1 MIHDSVLSL
10 VGQTPLVRMGR
21 VSPNPAVTLCA
32 KIEMRNPGGSIKDRV
47 ALAMIEAAERAG
59 ELTPGRTVI
68 EATSGNTGIGLA
80 MVCAVKGYTLKL
92 LMPASASEE
101 RKRIMRAYGAE
112 IVLTPGNLGTDG
124 AIEEAYRLAREEPE
138 RYVLMDQFNNPASIE
153 AHYAATAVEIFEATG
168 GRVTHVVAALGTSGT
183 AMGLVKKLKELNPA
197 CQVIAVEPRPG
208 HKIQGLKNM
217 QESYPPGIF
226 DKHALDAIVPVED
239 DEAFAMAR
247 RLAREEGLLIG
258 MSGGAAMAAATRLSA
273 GLASGLVVV
282 ILADSGERYLST
294 TLFAAPEKKGVALG
308 SVGPASP
315 VYLDP
320 AAASPGLFTFG
331 PPLPDPGDLDAWRR
345 VVVLDVL
352 ARALTRGG
360 GRPTL
365 AVGLADLD
373 DRCLEASRAA
383 GLKCREFAVAARD
396 RVAGYAALLG
406 VAGATFP
413 LAGDALEES
422 LSMTRKLMDKGLAY
436 EKLRSVYFDVA
447 RDKAYGRLLGLDMTK
462 LALGKTVDLDSYAK
476 DHPRDFTLLKRV
488 SLKDLKAGD
497 ILVTPWGNVRPSWF
511 LQMAAAAAKT
521 LPAVTV
527 VVADEDKTF
536 PHLENL
542 RAIWAGGAGLSP
554 AAWLA
559 GGRVSGREGI
569 EGVPRLDELLALGV
583 HPLAIRAWLLSTS
596 YHKPL
601 SATPDALAMWERNRS
616 RVQELAANLTLAA
629 GHDGAPGQAVA
640 VEAGRL
646 EAALESALADDLSVY
661 HFWPALF
668 AFCRYANAALAAD
681 ALAPGDASRLL
692 AALSQV
698 DGALGLLDASR
709 LPVPR
714 TLWPAEAA
722 RFAAERARARE
733 ARDFTRADALRQSIE
748 ALGYRVEDA
757 ADGPR
762 LFPVG

>member
-10 VGQTPLVRMGR
+10 IGKTPLVRMNR
-21 VSPNPAVTLCA
+21 VCPNPAVTICA

-47 ALAMIEAAERAG
+47 GLAMIEAAERAG

-80 MVCAVKGYTLKL
+80 MVCAVKGYKLKL

-124 AIEEAYRLAREEPE
+124 AIEEAYRLAREEPD

-153 AHYAATAVEIFEATG
+153 AHYAATAVEIFEESEGKA
-168 GRVTHVVAALGTSGT
+168 THVVAALGTSGT

-247 RLAREEGLLIG
+247 RLAREEGLLVG
-258 MSGGAAMAAATRLSA
+258 MSGGAAMAAAVR
-273 GLASGLVVV
+273 LASELTSGLIVV

-294 TLFAAPEKKGVALG
+294 TLFAVPEKKGVALG
-308 SVGPASP
+308 SVGASTP

-320 AAASPGLFTFG
+320 AAATPGLFTFG
-331 PPLPDPGDLDAWRR
+331 PPLSDPGDLDAWRR

-352 ARALTRGG
+352 GRALARGG
-360 GRPTL
+360 ARPAL

-373 DRCLEASRAA
+373 DRCLETSRAA
-383 GLKCREFAVAARD
+383 GLKCRDFAEAARR

-406 VAGATFP
+406 VAGAAFP
-413 LAGDALEES
+413 LAGEALDEG
-422 LSMTRKLMDKGLAY
+422 LAMTRKLMGKGLAY

-497 ILVTPWGNVRPSWF
+497 VLVTPWGNVRPSWF
-511 LQMAAAAAKT
+511 LQMAAAAAKV

-527 VVADEDKTF
+527 VVTDEDKTF

-559 GGRVSGREGI
+559 GGRVAGREGA
-569 EGVPRLDELLALGV
+569 EGVPGLDDLLGYGV

-616 RVQELAANLTLAA
+616 RVQELAANLSLAA
-629 GHDGAPGQAVA
+629 TGEGAPGQAVA
-640 VEAGRL
+640 AEAERL
-646 EAALESALADDLSVY
+646 EAALEAALADDLAVY

-668 AFCRYANAALAAD
+668 AFCRFANGVLAGGGLPA
-681 ALAPGDASRLL
+681 GDAGRLL
-692 AALSQV
+692 AALGRA
-698 DGALGLLDASR
+698 DAALLLLDPAR

-714 TLWPAEAA
+714 PQWPAEAA
-722 RFAAERARARE
+722 RLVEERAAARLGK
-733 ARDFTRADALRQSIE
+733 DFARADALRAAVE

-757 ADGPR
+757 SDGAR
-762 LFPVG
+762 LFPQG